1 MNFYQHIDQNKQKTW
16 VIMLLFGAFVTLVG
30 YLLSQALG
38 DGSLLPM
45 AMIGSLCGSLGS
57 YFFGDKMVLALSGA
71 RKASKKTD
79 FTYFTVTENLCLAA
93 GIPMPALYVIDDSAM
108 NAFATGRDPSHA
120 SVAATTGLIARL
132 DRTELEGVIAHEL
145 SHIKNYDTRLMMIV
159 SILVGFVALL
169 GDWFLRMSFFG
180 GHKKDEDRNSGQ
192 LGMIFFVAGFLLA
205 LLSPVIAQLIQLALS
220 RNREFL
226 ADASAVGITKYPEGL
241 ARALEKLGKD
251 REPLEVANKATAHLY
266 IHSPFHSDSTTKLL
280 GQNTTAWFAQMFST
294 HPSIT
299 ERIRKLKEM

>member
-1 MNFYQHIDQNKQKTW
+1 MNFYQQIDSNRQKTW
-16 VIMLLFGAFVTLVG
+16 VIMILFVGFVSAFG
-30 YLLSQALG
+30 YVLSRALG
-38 DGSLLPM
+38 DTSLLPM
-45 AMIGSLCGSLGS
+45 ALIGSLFGSLGS
-57 YFFGDKMVLALSGA
+57 YFFGDKMVLSLSGA
-71 RKASKKTD
+71 RKADKKTD
-79 FTYFTVTENLCLAA
+79 FMYFTVTENLCMAA
-93 GIPMPALYVIDDSAM
+93 GTAMPALYVIDDSAM
-108 NAFATGRDPSHA
+108 NAFATGRDPAHA

-159 SILVGFVALL
+159 SLLVGFVALL
-169 GDWFLRMSFFG
+169 ADWFLRMSFFG
-180 GHKKDEDRNSGQ
+180 SRKKDSDRDGGQ
-192 LGMIFFVAGFLLA
+192 IGMIFFVAGCILA

-251 REPLEVANKATAHLY
+251 RESLEVANKATAHLY

-280 GQNTTAWFAQMFST
+280 GQNTTAWFSGLFST
-294 HPSIT
+294 HPPIAD
-299 ERIRKLKEM
+299 RIKRLRSM